1 MSGAIS
7 ATNGGALGQLIADGA
22 ASRRTLD
29 GLTRQAGDGLIS
41 DTLGGLGGVSA
52 SLSASLGPAVARNQ
66 ALQDGIDAASG
77 RMQVAQTALT
87 ELSSIASS
95 FYAQTETLNG
105 LDPQSVQTVAA
116 DAKAALVRVAGLL
129 DTQDGGTYV
138 FAGTA
143 SDQPPIAN
151 PDAIGGSGFA
161 SQIAAMVAGLGTNG
175 LSVAASARAVAASN
189 VPGTSPFAPSATAA
203 TRAVVATGEGGQ
215 TVATGILAGANG
227 DAVSAGAATTGSYS
241 RDILAALATLGGLSG
256 ATAGAAGFADLI
268 GSVRGSLGGAITA
281 LNTDAGILGD
291 RQAALTTTKTEL
303 GLTQTALGNQVSGV
317 QQVDMAATL
326 SRLTQ
331 AQAQLSASYQLISSV
346 QALSLTKFLSPG
358 A

>member
-7 ATNGGALGQLIADGA
+7 AATGGALGLLIADSA

-29 GLTRQAGDGLIS
+29 ALTRQAGDGLIS
-41 DTLGGLGGVSA
+41 DTLGGLGGTSA
-52 SLSASLGPAVARNQ
+52 SLSAALGPAIARNQ

-87 ELSSIASS
+87 QMSAIASS

-116 DAKAALVRVAGLL
+116 DARAALAQVAGLL
-129 DTQDGGTYV
+129 DSQDGGTYV
-138 FAGTA
+138 FAGSA
-143 SDQPPIAN
+143 SNQPPIAD
-151 PDAIGGSGFA
+151 PDAIGSSGFA
-161 SQIAAMVAGLGTNG
+161 TQIAAMVAGLGSNG
-175 LSVAASARAVAASN
+175 LSVAGSARAAAASN

-203 TRAVVATGEGGQ
+203 NRAIVATGEAGQ
-215 TVATGILAGANG
+215 TVPTGMLASANG
-227 DAVSAGAATTGSYS
+227 DAVSAGTATTGSYS
-241 RDILAALATLGGLSG
+241 RDIMVALATLGGLSG
-256 ATAGAAGFADLI
+256 APAGAAGFADLV
-268 GSVRGSLGGAITA
+268 GSVRASLGGAIVA
-281 LNTDAGILGD
+281 LNTDAGIMGD

-303 GLTQTALGNQVSGV
+303 GLTQTALSGQVSGV